1 MERIGMFEARTRF
14 SEYIRAAMAGEEF
27 VITNRGEEVAMLSP
41 VQRRHS
47 PDSVEASLGR
57 LAGIHFGNVRQEGES
72 WNDFAR
78 DGQKW

>member
-1 MERIGMFEARTRF
+1 MDIIGMYEARTHF
-14 SEYIRAAMAGEEF
+14 SEYIRATMAGKEF

-41 VQRRHS
+41 IQRRHNH
-47 PDSVEASLGR
+47 DAVKASLDR
-57 LAGIHFGNVRQEGES
+57 LAALRSGSIKNEGES

>member
-1 MERIGMFEARTRF
+1 MEQIGMFEARTHF
-14 SEYIRAAMAGEEF
+14 SEYIRAAMSGREF

-41 VQRRHS
+41 IQRRHS
-47 PDSVEASLGR
+47 LDSVQASLER
-57 LAGIHFGNVRQEGES
+57 LSENRLGNVKKPNES